1 MSIKRHAFFYA
12 RRRHFFVTCIV
23 INLKTRSMKLKVN
36 DKEVE
41 TGATNLSQFSQEQN
55 LPATGIAIAV
65 NQHMVPRTEWDSH
78 ALSEGDHILIIKAV
92 CGG

>member
-1 MSIKRHAFFYA
+1 MRFFMPA
-12 RRRHFFVTCIV
+12 EGTFFVTCIV

-41 TGATNLSQFSQEQN
+41 TGATHLSQFSQEQN

-65 NQHMVPRTEWDSH
+65 NQRMVPRTEWDSH
-78 ALSEGDHILIIKAV
+78 ALNEGDHILIIKAV

>member
-1 MSIKRHAFFYA
+1 MRL
-12 RRRHFFVTCIV
+12 R
-23 INLKTRSMKLKVN
+23 VN

-41 TGATNLSQFSQEQN
+41 TGASNLSLFSQEQN

-65 NQHMVPRTEWDSH
+65 NNHMVPRTEWDSYVLH
-78 ALSEGDHILIIKAV
+78 EGDSILIIKAV

>member
-1 MSIKRHAFFYA
+1 
-12 RRRHFFVTCIV
+12 
-23 INLKTRSMKLKVN
+23 MKLKVN

-55 LPATGIAIAV
+55 LPTSGIAVAV
-65 NQHMVPRTEWDSH
+65 NQRMIPRAEWDSY
-78 ALSEGDHILIIKAV
+78 ALNEGDSILIIKAV

>member
-1 MSIKRHAFFYA
+1 
-12 RRRHFFVTCIV
+12 
-23 INLKTRSMKLKVN
+23 MKLRVN

-55 LPATGIAIAV
+55 LPASGIAVAV
-65 NQHMVPRTEWDSH
+65 NQRMIPRAEWDSY
-78 ALSEGDHILIIKAV
+78 ALNEGDNILIIKAV

>member
-1 MSIKRHAFFYA
+1 MRL
-12 RRRHFFVTCIV
+12 R
-23 INLKTRSMKLKVN
+23 VN

-41 TGATNLSQFSQEQN
+41 TGATNLFLFSQEQD

-65 NQHMVPRTEWDSH
+65 NNRMVPRSEWDSH
-78 ALSEGDHILIIKAV
+78 TLHEGDSILIIKAV

>member
-1 MSIKRHAFFYA
+1 MRL
-12 RRRHFFVTCIV
+12 R
-23 INLKTRSMKLKVN
+23 VN

-41 TGATNLSQFSQEQN
+41 TGASNLSLFSQEQD

-65 NQHMVPRTEWDSH
+65 NNRMVPRSEWDSH
-78 ALSEGDHILIIKAV
+78 TLHEDDSILIIKAV

>member
-1 MSIKRHAFFYA
+1 MRL
-12 RRRHFFVTCIV
+12 R
-23 INLKTRSMKLKVN
+23 VN

-41 TGATNLSQFSQEQN
+41 TRASNLSLFSQEQN

-65 NQHMVPRTEWDSH
+65 NNRMVPRTEWDSYVLH
-78 ALSEGDHILIIKAV
+78 EGDSILIIKAV